1 MMAAVKDDVQS
12 LVRAVDV
19 APEVGPAQ
27 RAAVHGLAGEL
38 LEQVAQTD
46 GHDLSAFVAAGLK
59 LAAGGQRPDTPART
73 CSCDESAWFDE
84 VGIRERE
91 RCDEARETEHFNRAK
106 SAGESIGQ
114 CGEAIKTIVDTA
126 ESAVRALL
134 EPARRMLDIVLNCG
148 IVQLIQPAVEM
159 VIEALR
165 SARETA
171 SDRNGVIKECLG
183 EVAAR
188 VDTAAAEQ
196 PAAPVEF
203 GEKGHAPCDVST
215 RPAASTTEDSASA
228 SSSGGLGLDLDLK
241 LGLTL
246 EANLEATL
254 DVDETALEDCPTEP
268 AATPECEPEPE
279 PECEPEPEPEP
290 ECEPEPEPECEP
302 EPPPPPPP
310 APADDGVIAPPPEL
324 SQVEEPAPPPKKLE
338 NLETQ
343 PAQAGDTTGT
353 STGAGG
359 VEADPWA
366 MKKSGEW

>member
-38 LEQVAQTD
+38 LEQVAETD
-46 GHDLSAFVAAGLK
+46 GLDLSAFLAAGLR
-59 LAAGGQRPDTPART
+59 LSAGGQRPETPART

-91 RCDEARETEHFNRAK
+91 LCDETRESEHFDRAK
-106 SAGESIGQ
+106 TAGESIGQ
-114 CGEAIKTIVDTA
+114 CGEAIKTIVATA

-171 SDRNGVIKECLG
+171 SDRNCVIKECLG
-183 EVAAR
+183 EVATR

-196 PAAPVEF
+196 PAPPVDF
-203 GEKGHAPCDVST
+203 GENTHSPCDVST
-215 RPAASTTEDSASA
+215 RPAAASISDEASRSA
-228 SSSGGLGLDLDLK
+228 SSSDSADLGLELT

-268 AATPECEPEPE
+268 AATPECEPEPG
-279 PECEPEPEPEP
+279 PEPEPEP
-290 ECEPEPEPECEP
+290 ECEPE
-302 EPPPPPPP
+302 PPPPPP

-324 SQVEEPAPPPKKLE
+324 SQVEEPTPPPKKME

-343 PAQAGDTTGT
+343 PAQAGDAGDTGDT
-353 STGAGG
+353 GG
-359 VEADPWA
+359 VDADPWA

>member
-1 MMAAVKDDVQS
+1 MAAVKDDVQS

-27 RAAVHGLAGEL
+27 RAVVHGLAGEL

-46 GHDLSAFVAAGLK
+46 GLDLSAFLAAGLK
-59 LAAGGQRPDTPART
+59 LSAGGKRPDTPART

-91 RCDEARETEHFNRAK
+91 RCDEARETEHFDRAK
-106 SAGESIGQ
+106 AAGESIGQ

-148 IVQLIQPAVEM
+148 IGQLIQPAVEM

-183 EVAAR
+183 EVATR
-188 VDTAAAEQ
+188 VDTAAVEQ
-196 PAAPVEF
+196 PAPPVQF
-203 GEKGHAPCDVST
+203 GEKGHSPCDVTT
-215 RPAASTTEDSASA
+215 RPAAATSASDVSA
-228 SSSGGLGLDLDLK
+228 DSGARLGLDLK
-241 LGLTL
+241 LDLTL
-246 EANLEATL
+246 DAKLEATL
-254 DVDETALEDCPTEP
+254 GIEETALEDCPTEP
-268 AATPECEPEPE
+268 AAQPECEPEPEPEPE

-290 ECEPEPEPECEP
+290 ECEPEPEP
-302 EPPPPPPP
+302 PPPPPPAP

-343 PAQAGDTTGT
+343 PAQAGDAGT
-353 STGAGG
+353 ETGADAGG
-359 VEADPWA
+359 AEADPWA
-366 MKKSGEW
+366 MKKAGEW

>member
-1 MMAAVKDDVQS
+1 MMAAVKDDVQG

-19 APEVGPAQ
+19 APEVGPSQ

-38 LEQVAQTD
+38 LEQVAQTE
-46 GHDLSAFVAAGLK
+46 GLDLSAFLAAGLR
-59 LAAGGQRPDTPART
+59 LSTGGQRPDTPART

-91 RCDEARETEHFNRAK
+91 LCDETRETEHFDRAK
-106 SAGESIGQ
+106 AAGESIGQ

-165 SARETA
+165 TARETA

-183 EVAAR
+183 EVATR

-203 GEKGHAPCDVST
+203 GEKRPAPCDVAT
-215 RPAASTTEDSASA
+215 RPAASTSEASAGA
-228 SSSGGLGLDLDLK
+228 SSSAGLGLDLDLK

-246 EANLEATL
+246 DAKLEAAL
-254 DVDETALEDCPTEP
+254 GVDETAPEDCPTQP

-290 ECEPEPEPECEP
+290 
-302 EPPPPPPP
+302 PPPPAP

-343 PAQAGDTTGT
+343 PAQVGDTSGGGNDADT
-353 STGAGG
+353 GG
-359 VEADPWA
+359 VDADPWA

>member
-1 MMAAVKDDVQS
+1 MAAVKDDVQS

-46 GHDLSAFVAAGLK
+46 GLDLSAFVAAGLK

-279 PECEPEPEPEP
+279 PEPDCEPEPEP
-290 ECEPEPEPECEP
+290 ECEPEPEP
-302 EPPPPPPP
+302 PPPPPP
-310 APADDGVIAPPPEL
+310 APEPAPADDGVMAPPPEL
-324 SQVEEPAPPPKKLE
+324 SQVEEPEPPPKKLE

-353 STGAGG
+353 STDAGG

>member
-1 MMAAVKDDVQS
+1 M
-12 LVRAVDV
+12 
-19 APEVGPAQ
+19 
-27 RAAVHGLAGEL
+27 
-38 LEQVAQTD
+38 
-46 GHDLSAFVAAGLK
+46 
-59 LAAGGQRPDTPART
+59 
-73 CSCDESAWFDE
+73 
-84 VGIRERE
+84 GIRERE
-91 RCDEARETEHFNRAK
+91 LCDETRESEHFDRAK
-106 SAGESIGQ
+106 TAGESIGQ

-183 EVAAR
+183 EVATR
-188 VDTAAAEQ
+188 VDTAAVEQ
-196 PAAPVEF
+196 PAPPVQF
-203 GEKGHAPCDVST
+203 GEKGHSPCDVTT
-215 RPAASTTEDSASA
+215 RPAAATSASDVSA
-228 SSSGGLGLDLDLK
+228 DSGARLGLDLK
-241 LGLTL
+241 LDLTL
-246 EANLEATL
+246 DAKLEATL
-254 DVDETALEDCPTEP
+254 GIEETALEDCPTEP
-268 AATPECEPEPE
+268 AAQPECEPEPEPE

-290 ECEPEPEPECEP
+290 ECEPEP

-343 PAQAGDTTGT
+343 PAQAGDAGDTGDT
-353 STGAGG
+353 GG
-359 VEADPWA
+359 VDADPWA